1 MSKERLPPEV
11 LQAVKSIETVEIL
24 TEILETLKA
33 TIPDGIVKPMEV
45 SVTDEWASIKWSPQI
60 SPRPWFSFYMINDG
74 PDPVYFAVN
83 EKVLERRVPI
93 KAGEDVTVDM
103 ESPKIRSVY
112 LICDEGKKATVRIW
126 LKS

>member
-1 MSKERLPPEV
+1 
-11 LQAVKSIETVEIL
+11 
-24 TEILETLKA
+24 
-33 TIPDGIVKPMEV
+33 MEV

-83 EKVLERRVPI
+83 RRFLVRQVPI